1 MSLFLDFLVI
11 AVFALCVYTGVRYG
25 FIRSV
30 MSIVV
35 LVLSLLGSIHFSPAL
50 SDYLQVNH
58 IEPAVTKQAEKSVE
72 ALISGVDSMDLD
84 RLFSESPE
92 AFVNVIEKFG
102 VDYEEVKEHFEN
114 RLSGAADS
122 ARELAHYIAEPLAEK
137 ISDAAAFAILF
148 LGLLI
153 VLTVVMLLINL
164 FVKIP
169 GLNGMNKSLGLIFGI
184 LKGALYAWGLSLVI
198 AALLPHLAVM
208 MNGKISEAVIEHTVV
223 VKFLGSLRFF

>member
-137 ISDAAAFAILF
+137 ISDAAAFVKVSTSRRSISPGCSSSHSQLRIRSTSVA
-148 LGLLI
+148 
-153 VLTVVMLLINL
+153 VLPEPAAADTR
-164 FVKIP
+164 
-169 GLNGMNKSLGLIFGI
+169 IF
-184 LKGALYAWGLSLVI
+184 
-198 AALLPHLAVM
+198 
-208 MNGKISEAVIEHTVV
+208 
-223 VKFLGSLRFF
+223 R